1 MRLQPASA
9 LTEDISGKK
18 EAIKFR
24 VRWGKR
30 GRIEKKN
37 NPSFL
42 KPGYFLPVPSI
53 QNMGLRPTFLCSGV

>member
-9 LTEDISGKK
+9 LTEDTSGKK

-24 VRWGKR
+24 VRSGKT

-42 KPGYFLPVPSI
+42 RLELSLQFPPS
-53 QNMGLRPTFLCSGV
+53 RKRGVDSPIT